1 MDFEKAFDRVEHG
14 FLFSVLKKFGFGEN
28 FIKWI
33 AILYKD
39 ILTKVKCNV
48 FLSQPFK
55 VLRSIRQGCPLSAQ
69 LYSLVA
75 EPLGHLINKEEG
87 IKGIKMEEEGEFKK
101 IFQYA
106 DDTTIVVENME
117 SVKKVMEKIQ
127 YYCDGTGAKI
137 NEEKTVY
144 MKFGGVVELAGVFKF
159 MEVQEIK
166 ILGVV
171 LAKNEK
177 VAVDNMWEGIVG
189 GMERRL
195 IFWRSRFLSL
205 RGKILIVNLLMLSKM
220 WYVLHVMPLP
230 NWVLKRIKK
239 SVLEFLWDK
248 KPPRIA
254 YCTLIGQLDEGGM
267 GLVDVEQKMKSM
279 RVKVVKKYLDR
290 TNKAEWKISMGF
302 YLNKCGNFKLGDNIL
317 WMKLKNWMLEGI
329 PGFYQEVLSA
339 WRLFLTE
346 VDFNPKGREVV
357 LNQPLFLNGKIKL
370 QEQDIY
376 FRKWMQVGILKI
388 RDVLWEYK
396 EGFLPLQVII
406 DAMEEEKED
415 FNMSGLRRQYEDVKK
430 AIPRQWLD
438 EISKGGR
445 SENKMEVFFKWKDK
459 WIDLNLGTVGM
470 FYCFF

>member
-171 LAKNEK
+171 LAKDEK

-205 RGKILIVNLLMLSKM
+205 RGKILIVNLLMLR
-220 WYVLHVMPLP
+220 HF
-230 NWVLKRIKK
+230 N
-239 SVLEFLWDK
+239 E
-248 KPPRIA
+248 
-254 YCTLIGQLDEGGM
+254 
-267 GLVDVEQKMKSM
+267 
-279 RVKVVKKYLDR
+279 VKEKDI
-290 TNKAEWKISMGF
+290 WKI
-302 YLNKCGNFKLGDNIL
+302 
-317 WMKLKNWMLEGI
+317 
-329 PGFYQEVLSA
+329 
-339 WRLFLTE
+339 
-346 VDFNPKGREVV
+346 
-357 LNQPLFLNGKIKL
+357 IK
-370 QEQDIY
+370 
-376 FRKWMQVGILKI
+376 W
-388 RDVLWEYK
+388 
-396 EGFLPLQVII
+396 
-406 DAMEEEKED
+406 
-415 FNMSGLRRQYEDVKK
+415 
-430 AIPRQWLD
+430 QWLD
-438 EISKGGR
+438 VELECLDYFIR
-445 SENKMEVFFKWKDK
+445 HNVVFTEMRLCAMQKETNAQCKVCKIADEGILHLF
-459 WIDLNLGTVGM
+459 L
-470 FYCFF
+470 YCGKLTPFFLKN